1 MTRLLLQGC
10 AAGRLAP
17 VDLEVAAGDVV
28 LLVGDVDDGIAGLF
42 SCALGLLSPRTG
54 SARLFD
60 VDVARADHDTMLG
73 LRLRVALASLQAP
86 LLSNMNVRDNLVVPL
101 TMRSQPEARVRA
113 EVEALLAELEL
124 SSTLLRRPHELT
136 PRQHRELLL
145 ARALLLPVE
154 LYLLD
159 EPPLSSRLLGRL
171 PALAAGGAALV
182 MTTTSERLTR
192 ALSST
197 LPSLRVVRL
206 ATAPAEG

>member
-1 MTRLLLQGC
+1 MTVLRLQGC

-28 LLVGDVDDGIAGLF
+28 LLVGDVDDGIAGLL
-42 SCALGLLSPRTG
+42 SCSLGLLAARTG
-54 SARLFD
+54 AAWLFD
-60 VDVARADHDTMLG
+60 VDVARAEHDTLLA

-101 TMRSQPEARVRA
+101 AMRSQPEARVRA
-113 EVEALLAELEL
+113 DVEVLLGDLEL

-145 ARALLLPVE
+145 ARALLLPAE

-171 PALAAGGAALV
+171 PTLATNGAAIV
-182 MTTTSERLTR
+182 VTTTSERLTR

-206 ATAPAEG
+206 ATAPASG

>member
-1 MTRLLLQGC
+1 MLRLQGC
-10 AAGRLAP
+10 ATGRLAP
-17 VDLEVAAGDVV
+17 VNVDVATGEVV
-28 LLVGDVDDGIAGLF
+28 LLVGDVDDGIAAILP
-42 SCALGLLSPRTG
+42 CALGLLAPRAG
-54 SARLFD
+54 RALLFD
-60 VDVARADHDTMLG
+60 VAVAAADHDTLLR

-101 TMRSQPEARVRA
+101 AMRSQPEAKVRA
-113 EVEALLAELEL
+113 DVEALLGELEL

-136 PRQHRELLL
+136 PRQHREILL

-171 PALAAGGAALV
+171 PTLAEGGAAV
-182 MTTTSERLTR
+182 VVTTTSERLTR